1 MRHTGVTMMLES
13 GINPRVI
20 QLLAGWTS
28 LRMLE
33 RYGHVR
39 DTEIRRAVSAN
50 ADRLDQAATKTATP
64 EKTATG
70 TSEQ

>member
-1 MRHTGVTMMLES
+1 VRTIVNGQS
-13 GINPRVI
+13 RVNGTLI
-20 QLLAGWTS
+20 VATS

-39 DTEIRRAVSAN
+39 DTEIGRAVSAN
-50 ADRLDQAATKTATP
+50 ADRLDQAATKTATAA
-64 EKTATG
+64 KTATR